1 VALNRHIFDCSG
13 LKSAH
18 NDNIMKKTKEEQ
30 EAEYNRLYQLL
41 SSLSSKPNQEVSLQ
55 SILEGKAE
63 TPQNEVVIPHN
74 EPVVPEPS
82 LEPPKPKR
90 IKRPTFKKEVPAWKD
105 GSVLSFL
112 FKGSPTVHPT
122 HFEQR
127 TGPKGL
133 KARKAAKAKAKKEAK
148 ENKSEIPVQ
157 EETPKTTLQEDN
169 KEKMAQGAG
178 AKSPSAPP
186 FGNRL
191 PEMTDFERLIQTRHQ
206 IPQID
211 DSNIVQSNTLQIDI
225 KASYSDVHTSDSNS
239 IRSTSHTTL
248 PIAEPSK
255 GRYAHTRKNPKVN
268 GTGAKRGRPPRPI
281 QVLTIDIPPPTCDA
295 CIQTFSSEAA
305 YHTHRESS
313 ILCQKW
319 LNLESAERLP
329 NMPIQLFVED
339 ILMKTITGDNPHQ
352 CRFCKE
358 QFESGAQHQM
368 HFYQSRICNRFA
380 HHEFSKRVI

>member
-1 VALNRHIFDCSG
+1 VALHRHIFDSSG

-18 NDNIMKKTKEEQ
+18 NDNSMKKTKEEQ

-55 SILEGKAE
+55 SILEGKADS
-63 TPQNEVVIPHN
+63 PQNEVVIPPV
-74 EPVVPEPS
+74 EPVPEP
-82 LEPPKPKR
+82 PKR
-90 IKRPTFKKEVPAWKD
+90 IKRPTFKKEVPSWKD

-112 FKGSPTVHPT
+112 FKGSPTVQPT
-122 HFEQR
+122 HFEKR

-133 KARKAAKAKAKKEAK
+133 KDLKAAKAKAKKEAK

-157 EETPKTTLQEDN
+157 EETPKTALQEDD
-169 KEKMAQGAG
+169 KEKMVQGAR
-178 AKSPSAPP
+178 AESPSAPP

-191 PEMTDFERLIQTRHQ
+191 PEKTHSEGLFQTREPQ
-206 IPQID
+206 PQID
-211 DSNIVQSNTLQIDI
+211 GTHGVPCNTLQIDT
-225 KASYSDVHTSDSNS
+225 KTSYNDAHISDSNS

-248 PIAEPSK
+248 PITESSK
-255 GRYAHTRKNPKVN
+255 GRYAHTRKNPKAN

-295 CIQTFSSEAA
+295 CVQTFSSEAA

-313 ILCQKW
+313 ILCQTW
-319 LNLESAERLP
+319 LALESAERLP